1 MLASLMGFVSG
12 FLAKLLA
19 QIVSDW
25 RKDAALREAGAAE
38 ANLQTA
44 QETIDAQKRMAEAN
58 ARPRSADIAAGRLS
72 DGSA

>member
-1 MLASLMGFVSG
+1 MLTTLMGFVSG

-38 ANLQTA
+38 ANLKTA
-44 QETIDAQKRMAEAN
+44 QETINAQTRMAAAN
-58 ARPRSADIAAGRLS
+58 ARPHDRDVALGRMS

>member
-1 MLASLMGFVSG
+1 MLTTLMGFVSG

-19 QIVSDW
+19 QLVTDW
-25 RKDAALREAGAAE
+25 RKDAALREAGASE
-38 ANLQTA
+38 ANLKTA
-44 QETIDAQKRMAEAN
+44 QETINAQKRMAEAN